1 MRKYKLYFLFAGIF
15 FLSAGIIISFLSET
29 ASVLGFVLALVGG
42 LALGGVLIFSLYQNQ
57 GFWGMRS
64 TEAGTNAL
72 ISTGAVILILAV
84 INYLGINY
92 SWRVDLT
99 ENQLFTLS
107 PQSRELV
114 SNLDEPLK
122 VYVFDSPANPNDRTL
137 LEDYQR
143 NNSLFEYEFVN
154 PQVRFSLAQEFGV
167 QRQGDVYIEKGGQR
181 QLVQTVSPNS
191 RLTEIALTNAIAI
204 IQRTEQPMVYILQ
217 GHGEPTLEE
226 GENSFSQAV
235 ASLTEKG
242 YGVQGL
248 NLTSTPL
255 VPPNADVLMV
265 SSGTRELL
273 EGEVRA
279 IERFVNNGGSLL
291 VMYDA
296 QSPSSLNRLFAQWG
310 VVLHDGL
317 IVDGSGTGDVFGLGP
332 SVTFV
337 VDYGNHPITRN
348 FDNGISIFP
357 FARAILT
364 TEEENITPTPLL
376 LTNPQTWAEND
387 LTQDTI
393 EFNPE
398 EDLPGPLNVG
408 VALLRENPEA
418 PSQGDIQPPDETIIE
433 EKTPEEE
440 NPTPPEDLSQGDLPQ
455 PPTINEP
462 NPVPIQ
468 ENNIPELPPET
479 RMVVMG
485 NSTFATNG
493 WFSQQLNSDVWF
505 NSIAWLSGA
514 DDSALS
520 ISPKLP
526 SNRRL
531 NIESFHVILTS
542 WLALLIIPGLGFA
555 TAIFIWWKRSR

>member
-1 MRKYKLYFLFAGIF
+1 MKNYKLYLSFIGIF
-15 FLSAGIIISFLSET
+15 LLSAGVIVSFLSET
-29 ASVLGFVLALVGG
+29 ASLVGFIVLGLGVLVLGFVV
-42 LALGGVLIFSLYQNQ
+42 ISYLYQNK
-57 GFWGMRS
+57 GFWAMRS
-64 TEAGTNAL
+64 TEATTNAL
-72 ISTGAVILILAV
+72 VSTGSVILILGV

-99 ENQLFTLS
+99 ENQIFTLS
-107 PQSRELV
+107 PESRELV
-114 SNLDEPLK
+114 SNLDEPLR

-143 NNSLFEYEFVN
+143 NNNLFEYEFVD
-154 PQVRFSLAQEFGV
+154 PQIRFSLAQEFGV
-167 QRQGDVYIEKGGQR
+167 QRKGDVYIEKGNQR

-191 RLTEIALTNAIAI
+191 RLTETALTNAIAT
-204 IQRTEQPMVYILQ
+204 IQRTEQPIVYILQ

-226 GENSFSQAV
+226 GENSFSQAITN
-235 ASLTEKG
+235 LTDRG
-242 YGVQGL
+242 YVVQGL
-248 NLTSTPL
+248 NLTTTPL
-255 VPPNADVLMV
+255 VPPNADVLIMG
-265 SSGTRELL
+265 SGTRELL

-279 IERFVNNGGSLL
+279 IEKFVNNGGSLL

-296 QSPSSLNRLFAQWG
+296 QSPVSLNPLFVEWG
-310 VVLHDGL
+310 IVLHDGL

-337 VDYGNHPITRN
+337 VDYGNHPITSN

-364 TEEENITPTPLL
+364 TQEENITPNPLL

-393 EFNPE
+393 EFNPQ

-408 VALLRENPEA
+408 VALVRENPDAQTE
-418 PSQGDIQPPDETIIE
+418 SNTQ
-433 EKTPEEE
+433 TPE
-440 NPTPPEDLSQGDLPQ
+440 NTPPATSESENETSQEEDLSQGDLPQ
-455 PPTINEP
+455 PPPINEP

-479 RMVVMG
+479 RMVVIG

-493 WFSQQLNSDVWF
+493 WFSQQLNSDIWL

-514 DDSALS
+514 DESELS

-526 SNRRL
+526 NNRRL
-531 NIESFHVILTS
+531 NIENIHVTLIS
-542 WLALLIIPGLGFA
+542 WLALFIIPALGFGA
-555 TAIFIWWKRSR
+555 SILIWWRRSK

>member
-1 MRKYKLYFLFAGIF
+1 MRKFKLYFLFAGVF

-29 ASVLGFVLALVGG
+29 DSVVGFIFSLVGV
-42 LALGGVLIFSLYQNQ
+42 LVLGGVLVFSLYQNQ

-72 ISTGAVILILAV
+72 ISTGSVILILAV
-84 INYLGINY
+84 ITYLGINY

-143 NNSLFEYEFVN
+143 NNSLFEFEFVD

-167 QRQGDVYIEKGGQR
+167 QRRGDVYIEKGGQR
-181 QLVQTVSPNS
+181 QLVQTVSPNA
-191 RLTEIALTNAIAI
+191 RLTEIALTNAIAT

-226 GENSFSQAV
+226 GENSFSQA
-235 ASLTEKG
+235 ANSLNERG
-242 YGVQGL
+242 YVVQGL
-248 NLTSTPL
+248 NLTTTPL
-255 VPPNADVLMV
+255 VPPNADVLIV

-296 QSPSSLNRLFAQWG
+296 QAPSSLNRLFAQWG

-376 LTNPQTWAEND
+376 LTNPQTWAESD

-418 PSQGDIQPPDETIIE
+418 PSEEIETPQEIE
-433 EKTPEEE
+433 ETPEEIE
-440 NPTPPEDLSQGDLPQ
+440 ESPIPPEDDFSQGDLPQ
-455 PPTINEP
+455 PPSINEP
-462 NPVPIQ
+462 TPVPIQ
-468 ENNIPELPPET
+468 ENNMPELPPET

-514 DDSALS
+514 DESSLS
-520 ISPKLP
+520 ISPRLP

-531 NIESFHVILTS
+531 NIESFHVNLIG
-542 WLALLIIPGLGFA
+542 WLALLIIPGLGFG